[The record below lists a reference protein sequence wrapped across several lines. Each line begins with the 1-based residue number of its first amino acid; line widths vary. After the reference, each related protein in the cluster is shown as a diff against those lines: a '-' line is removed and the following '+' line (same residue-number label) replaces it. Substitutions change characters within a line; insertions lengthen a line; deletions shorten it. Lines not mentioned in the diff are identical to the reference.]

1 MTGATIMCDYS
12 LEQVANR
19 AAKIGE
25 KLVSTQFGNAFTRGF
40 ASAGE
45 PDVAVCL
52 LPGTELRF
60 DCDVECDHSLALFPR
75 KKLRENMARFRQI
88 NLHSPYEHH
97 DALELPS
104 GKIVLLTRLCPGQH
118 ATVLQL
124 PARARPTDGAGE
136 LESSEARPT
145 ALVGERTT

>member
-25 KLVSTQFGNAFTRGF
+25 KLVSTQFGNGFTRGF
-40 ASAGE
+40 AAVGE

-60 DCDVECDHSLALFPR
+60 DCDVECDHPLALFPR
-75 KKLRENMARFRQI
+75 KKLRENMARFRQV

-97 DALELPS
+97 DALEFPS

-118 ATVLQL
+118 ATVLQP
-124 PARARPTDGAGE
+124 PATPRPVERAGKAAGAE
-136 LESSEARPT
+136 
-145 ALVGERTT
+145 